1 IMRRTRKPLSELRT
15 RLHKYPQM
23 LINMPVRLRVPI
35 ESLDEVAAAMRSV
48 EDDMAGRGRVFLRYS
63 GTEPKIRLLL
73 EAREGD
79 RLHEFANRI
88 LEPLRKT
95 IGVRS

>member
-1 IMRRTRKPLSELRT
+1 
-15 RLHKYPQM
+15 
-23 LINMPVRLRVPI
+23 
-35 ESLDEVAAAMRSV
+35 
-48 EDDMAGRGRVFLRYS
+48 MAGRGRVFLRYS